1 MADCLH
7 GVGRAACLRGVGM
20 ELAWL
25 SAARSW
31 QGCLPAWSWHGAG
44 MADCLHGVGRAVCLR
59 GVGMELAWLTACTE
73 LAWSWHGCL
82 LHGIW
87 HGCLYAWSWHGFPL
101 AWNLHGVGMAVSMH
115 GVGMVVCLH
124 KAGMDV
130 CLHGVGMEP
139 AWLPACR
146 QLEIH
151 AGTDYSSCNGVASVA
166 SRGSYPSTPLQAPNR
181 CSSRPDVEH
190 VSDDIMLFCSK
201 QPLPPVWPRR
211 QHRLVAQRC
220 GPFCVRLFVFV
231 CVCMLV
237 LCDFCFEEFSSSF
250 TLFFLGGGA
259 GGGVV

>member
-1 MADCLH
+1 MS
-7 GVGRAACLRGVGM
+7 ACM

-25 SAARSW
+25 S
-31 QGCLPAWSWHGAG
+31 
-44 MADCLHGVGRAVCLR
+44 VCI
-59 GVGMELAWLTACTE
+59 ELAWLST
-73 LAWSWHGCL
+73 
-82 LHGIW
+82 
-87 HGCLYAWSWHGFPL
+87 
-101 AWNLHGVGMAVSMH
+101 
-115 GVGMVVCLH
+115 
-124 KAGMDV
+124 
-130 CLHGVGMEP
+130 
-139 AWLPACR
+139 CR

-166 SRGSYPSTPLQAPNR
+166 SRGSHPSPPLQAPNR

-220 GPFCVRLFVFV
+220 GPFCVRLFVCV

-237 LCDFCFEEFSSSF
+237 LCDFCFESFSSSF
-250 TLFFLGGGA
+250 TLFWGGGGGGGVA